1 MSALPDIARWCLAQW
16 ISPSEV
22 RSETWALGCRH
33 QGDALAG
40 ARAELSSSGLTAR
53 RKVLLRAVIRDLGV
67 VQDRIGTRNRPALAS
82 QIAARPGS

>member
-1 MSALPDIARWCLAQW
+1 
-16 ISPSEV
+16 
-22 RSETWALGCRH
+22 
-33 QGDALAG
+33 LAG